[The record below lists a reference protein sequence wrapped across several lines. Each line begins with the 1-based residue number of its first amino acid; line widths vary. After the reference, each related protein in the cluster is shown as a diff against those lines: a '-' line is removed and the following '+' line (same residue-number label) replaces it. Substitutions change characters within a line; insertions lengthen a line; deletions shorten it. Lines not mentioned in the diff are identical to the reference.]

1 MHENTKRSLR
11 ILKERIE
18 SGYWP
23 ENSFLPAERKL
34 CQELGIGRGALL
46 AIFQELTS
54 MGYIRLERGR
64 GARVSPVAKHRFRR
78 ILVIENSNFTLN
90 HSSEHLRILD
100 GISTMVDSIGVEMA
114 LSFADKNSSTE
125 PLIERYARGEYQ
137 GIIIV
142 EHFKLVNL
150 DLLLRY
156 GIPVVTANSEA
167 AEKLPCT
174 QVDFREIGRIAG
186 RELLNH
192 GHRNIGMLSGPADSF
207 IFKEMLAG
215 LKGTMAEEDI
225 LLNPKHIFF
234 WESNGITEGMIQW
247 LGTLPRPAA
256 LFVARDWRADKLYE
270 ACGKLNLRIPDDIS
284 VISYDDLSWPS
295 AAGAG
300 LSTVSEPA
308 AELGGKAVLMLKEWV
323 ETGKQ
328 PDSIKVHG
336 QLIRRTSIKNL
347 NPDPAPCL

>member
-1 MHENTKRSLR
+1 MHENTKRSLK
-11 ILKERIE
+11 IIKERIE
-18 SGYWP
+18 TGYWP

-54 MGYIRLERGR
+54 IGYIRLERGR
-64 GARVSPVAKHRFRR
+64 GVRVSPVVKHGFRR
-78 ILVIENSNFTLN
+78 ILVIENSNFALS

-100 GISTMVDSIGVEMA
+100 GISSMAESIGVEMA

-125 PLIERYARGEYQ
+125 SLIERYARGEYQ

-142 EHFKLVNL
+142 ENFTIVNL

-156 GIPVVTANSEA
+156 GIPVVVANLEA
-167 AEKLPCT
+167 DEKIPCS

-186 RELLNH
+186 RELFAN
-192 GHRNIGMLSGPADSF
+192 GHRRIGMISGPAGSF

-215 LKGTMAEEDI
+215 LKGALAEDDI
-225 LLNPKHIFF
+225 AVKPENVIFL
-234 WESNGITEGMIQW
+234 ESADFNEELTQW
-247 LGTLPRPAA
+247 LSSSARPDAF
-256 LFVARDWRADKLYE
+256 FVARDWRAGRLYE
-270 ACGKLNLRIPDDIS
+270 VCSKLNLRIPDEIS
-284 VISYDDLSWPS
+284 VISYDDLSWTS
-295 AAGAG
+295 AACVG
-300 LSTVSEPA
+300 LTTVSEPTA
-308 AELGGKAVLMLKEWV
+308 GLGGQAVLMLREWV

-336 QLIRRTSIKNL
+336 QLVRRNSIRNL
-347 NPDPAPCL
+347 INIQNS